1 MSNPDRNGKRSKP
14 DTAHRP
20 AFDMTKPRL
29 IAFHFPHKTASVFAY
44 KILARAARKYRL
56 PLFSPN
62 KRQPNHADLSREG
75 QPTFDGLAL
84 RGPVRN
90 FTIGHEEIPNPG
102 VFYRFATPVHVLQQ
116 ADYRAVCQ
124 TRDILDLVVSQY
136 FSHGWIHPPKNG
148 FGEMRRRIQSGDIGI
163 FDYAL
168 LEFAGNSGFG
178 QESIIEKYCKL
189 RDFRDAIGPER
200 MLVVRYEEMVTD
212 YDRWAGRISDFL
224 GDWID
229 FSPVLRKVRPRY
241 RRPGRRDEFFGDPRD
256 YVKQRG
262 RELKHVRSPFP
273 GDHRRFLT
281 AEEISDLKE
290 AVQRIDD
297 GLPSVF
303 SA

>member
-1 MSNPDRNGKRSKP
+1 
-14 DTAHRP
+14 
-20 AFDMTKPRL
+20 MTKPRL

-44 KILARAARKYRL
+44 KILSRAARKHRL
-56 PLFSPN
+56 PLFTPN
-62 KRQPNHADLSREG
+62 KRQPNHADLSRDG
-75 QPTFDGLAL
+75 QLTFNGLAL

-90 FTIGHEEIPNPG
+90 FTIASEELPNPD
-102 VFYRFATPVHVLQQ
+102 VFYRFSTPVHVLQQ
-116 ADYRAVCQ
+116 AEYRAVCQ

-136 FSHGWIHPPKNG
+136 FSHGWIHPPKDG

-178 QESIIEKYCKL
+178 QESIIEKYRKL
-189 RDFRDAIGPER
+189 SDFRDNVGHEQV
-200 MLVVRYEEMVTD
+200 LVVRYEEMVTD
-212 YDRWAGRISDFL
+212 YDQWAGRISDFL
-224 GDWID
+224 TDWVD
-229 FSPVLRKVRPRY
+229 LSPVLRKVRPRY
-241 RRPGRRDEFFGDPRD
+241 GRAGRRDEFFGDPRE

-262 RELKHVRSPFP
+262 RELKHVRSPVP

-290 AVQRIDD
+290 TVHRMDA
-297 GLPSVF
+297 GLPRVF